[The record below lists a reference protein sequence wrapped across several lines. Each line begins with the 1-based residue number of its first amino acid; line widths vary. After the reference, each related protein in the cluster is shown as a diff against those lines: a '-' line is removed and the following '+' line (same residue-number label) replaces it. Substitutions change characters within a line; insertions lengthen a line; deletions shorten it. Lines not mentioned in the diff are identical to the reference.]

1 MAFSDKPKKHWIIPQ
16 ECLSP
21 EDLVLG
27 NILKYPNDPIDIL
40 NRKEVEPIDS
50 SAIVHEREQVTKS
63 FTDALDVGFGSKLG
77 ASSVLA
83 AVIGASPFVEG
94 NWAKGASYTV
104 EATKVRA
111 QRFIPSAA
119 YVNKALRTQ
128 EVGEFVR
135 KSFFTA
141 PVYMVVGIAVANT
154 VSRTTEKSR
163 NRGGGAGIG
172 IGPPGT
178 GVEVSAELNAKRETQ
193 SSYHDSTEDD
203 VVLAYRLRRFRYS
216 KRKDEFTKKDTDETK
231 HARYALDQEKSESEE
246 SEDEGGAKLEGGNDG
261 YRAEFS
267 YFEGDD
273 VVASDADMAGFVEV
287 GDEEDSDASTSE

>member
-1 MAFSDKPKKHWIIPQ
+1 MAFSDKPKKHWIIPP
-16 ECLSP
+16 ECLKP

-27 NILKYPNDPIDIL
+27 NILKFPNDPVEIL
-40 NRKEVEPIDS
+40 NKNEVEPIDP

-63 FTDALDVGFGSKLG
+63 FTDAVDVGFGSKIG

-83 AVIGASPFVEG
+83 AVIGASPSVEG
-94 NWAKGASYTV
+94 NWGKGTSYTI

-111 QRFIPSAA
+111 QRFIPSTA

-141 PVYMVVGIAVANT
+141 PIYMVVGIAVANT
-154 VSRTTEKSR
+154 VSRTAERSR
-163 NRGGGAGIG
+163 KRGGGAGIG

-178 GVEVSAELNAKRETQ
+178 GVEVSAELNANRETH
-193 SSYHDSTEDD
+193 SSYHDSTEGD

-216 KRKDEFTKKDTDETK
+216 KRKDEFTRKDADETK
-231 HARYALDQEKSESEE
+231 HARYGLDQDKSESEE
-246 SEDEGGAKLEGGNDG
+246 SEEEGGAEGESG
-261 YRAEFS
+261 YVAAFS
-267 YFEGDD
+267 YFDGDD

-287 GDEEDSDASTSE
+287 GNEEDSDASISE